1 LLCVIGPQENIVYT
15 ACCTCLFEKY
25 IKRSCS
31 ALVHVFSMHQ
41 QSLQLC
47 TSGSETAEVQV
58 KADSDCQ
65 TTELESVDNGLAKR
79 TAKDAMSTKSKA
91 EMRAKRRAL
100 QVS

>member
-1 LLCVIGPQENIVYT
+1 
-15 ACCTCLFEKY
+15 
-25 IKRSCS
+25 
-31 ALVHVFSMHQ
+31 MHQ